1 MKQLA
6 SLLTLIPALMMAA
19 SPAVVMAESPADQRE
34 VCDDDVDNDGD
45 GLVDCDDIEN
55 CSSFHTCGQIQGGW
69 SWVIAVYGLS
79 FAGFAGY
86 ALYITRGL
94 NRARKEE
101 ADNDQAR

>member
-1 MKQLA
+1 MLGSTELPPTPQELW
-6 SLLTLIPALMMAA
+6 AA
-19 SPAVVMAESPADQRE
+19 PGEEGDPYADLP
-34 VCDDDVDNDGD
+34 

-94 NRARKEE
+94 NRAREEE